1 MEKFVLASSG
11 KEVKMGDI
19 LVKYEEVD
27 SLLGKLNVVHKIIV
41 NEDTITELLKS
52 GIIKPVKDKSPEVPM
67 DLIYY
72 IDKASDKLWG
82 KEVALYLYNKM
93 YLQSPAVALSLI
105 LREVAIE
112 IDKKYKDHIQNSP
125 EIYSISTTNGTICKV
140 NKAHVKNYRN
150 FAAFRTI
157 EDAKLACKIVKPL
170 LKRMFSGK

>member
-67 DLIYY
+67 DLIFY
-72 IDKASDKLWG
+72 IGKVADKFGDMSRAIYFYDR
-82 KEVALYLYNKM
+82 M
-93 YLQSPAVALSLI
+93 YLSSPAVALSLI

-140 NKAHVKNYRN
+140 NKSHIKNYRN